1 MIPMSSKHVI
11 HCVLTLAIVLSSS
24 GCWQI
29 GRPEQHPKEALLKE
43 DLYAL
48 RNAIDQF
55 TEDKN
60 AAPQSLDD
68 LVHAGYLRELP
79 IDPFT
84 GSRTTWRVVLEEVD
98 VNAGSAPRGITDVHS
113 GSHAI
118 GKDGTPYDTW

>member
-11 HCVLTLAIVLSSS
+11 HCVLTLAVLLSSS
-24 GCWQI
+24 GCWQL

-55 TEDKN
+55 SEDKN

-79 IDPFT
+79 IDPIT
-84 GSRTTWRVVLEEVD
+84 GSRTTWHVVIEDPEVSD
-98 VNAGSAPRGITDVHS
+98 GTAPHGIADVHS
-113 GSHAI
+113 GSHAMSSE
-118 GKDGTPYDTW
+118 GTTYDS